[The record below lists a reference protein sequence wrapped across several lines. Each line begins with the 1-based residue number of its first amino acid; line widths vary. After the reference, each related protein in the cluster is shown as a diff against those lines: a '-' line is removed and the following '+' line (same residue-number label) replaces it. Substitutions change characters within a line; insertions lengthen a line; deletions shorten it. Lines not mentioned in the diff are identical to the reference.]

1 MDFAKLIHENI
12 WFGRALYS
20 LIAIV
25 LAIAIYRIFTRLV
38 FEKISDGNRFFSS
51 KKYYTYTKLLRSI
64 TRYLFII
71 ILIFV
76 LLKINGVNITSIVT
90 GVGVLGIIFGF
101 AIQDALKDVIKGFDI
116 ITDSYYH
123 VGDVIKFENYTGV
136 VLAIGLKTTRIEDIY
151 HKNIVSISNR
161 NIEKVEILSHIISID
176 LPLPYDLKL
185 SDAKEAIGYII
196 DNIKKLDKVEKVE
209 FCGVNDFAD
218 SSIKYQIKVYC
229 PPIDRLQTRRN
240 ALTCILA
247 CLEEKDIHIPFNQLD
262 IHQK

>member
-1 MDFAKLIHENI
+1 MEFSKLVQDNLWI
-12 WFGRALYS
+12 GRALYS

-25 LAIAIYRIFTRLV
+25 LAMAVYRVFTKLIFKR
-38 FEKISDGNRFFSS
+38 ISDGNRVFSS
-51 KKYYTYTKLLRSI
+51 KKYYTYIKLLKSVI
-64 TRYLFII
+64 RYLFII

-123 VGDVIKFENYTGV
+123 VGDVIKFEDYTGV

-151 HKNIVSISNR
+151 QKNVVSISNR
-161 NIEKVEILSHIISID
+161 NIEKVEILSHMINID

-185 SDAKEAIGYII
+185 SDAKEAIRYIV

-229 PPIDRLQTRRN
+229 PPIDRLQTRRD
-240 ALTCILA
+240 ALTCILD
-247 CLEEKDIHIPFNQLD
+247 CLEKKDIHIPFNQID
-262 IHQK
+262 VHQK